1 MSALLLSLMFS
12 LHWINI
18 FQLTSID
25 TYGITMG
32 DACAVSMILFALY
45 KCFEGNLDEVSRA
58 GTIAHIF
65 NFFFILLFCTSYTR
79 NADLTLK

>member
-45 KCFEGNLDEVSRA
+45 KWIWLGQPLTFIPGWISTL
-58 GTIAHIF
+58 
-65 NFFFILLFCTSYTR
+65 FF
-79 NADLTLK
+79 